1 MAKQDSQT
9 PANDDPAPTFEASL
23 AKLERSVRQL
33 EEGKLGLSESLQ
45 CYEEGV
51 KQLKQCYRD
60 LESAERKIELLAGVD
75 AEGKPVTEPFDEREM
90 TLDEKA
96 ASRSKRRSR
105 PANRAL
111 SADEESE
118 PLGGLF

>member
-1 MAKQDSQT
+1 MAKENSPT
-9 PANDDPAPTFEASL
+9 PPNDQAAPIFEESL
-23 AKLERSVRQL
+23 GKLERSVRQL

-51 KQLKQCYRD
+51 KQLKQCYRA

-75 AEGKPVTEPFDEREM
+75 AEGKPVTEPFDEQEM

-96 ASRSKRRSR
+96 ASRSQRRSR
-105 PANRAL
+105 PSSRA
-111 SADEESE
+111 SAGEDESK